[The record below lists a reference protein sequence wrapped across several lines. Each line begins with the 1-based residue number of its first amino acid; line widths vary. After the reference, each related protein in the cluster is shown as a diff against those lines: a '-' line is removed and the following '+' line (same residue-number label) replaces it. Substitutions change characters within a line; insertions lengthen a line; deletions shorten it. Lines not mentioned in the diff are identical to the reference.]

1 MLVKISCFFK
11 FWGQDVKRFMFQ
23 IPKGFS
29 PEKPH
34 VKNTPNFS
42 VQPFEFVKLV
52 HLAGDPRSEEIS
64 GFRAYS
70 LGLNIRGRSALQH
83 WPGLW
88 ERVAEKVVVFYR
100 RFFLVGEMRG
110 KVAG

>member
-1 MLVKISCFFK
+1 VKKI
-11 FWGQDVKRFMFQ
+11 
-23 IPKGFS
+23 
-29 PEKPH
+29 
-34 VKNTPNFS
+34 
-42 VQPFEFVKLV
+42 L

-88 ERVAEKVVVFYR
+88 ERIAEKVVVFYR
-100 RFFLVGEMRG
+100 RFFLVGRCAGRLPNDKKKKKACLFSHETPEMDE
-110 KVAG
+110 KMLLQT

>member
-1 MLVKISCFFK
+1 MFVKISFFQFLGTRCK
-11 FWGQDVKRFMFQ
+11 KIHVSNPTPENPAKTHLTSTLRVCQ
-23 IPKGFS
+23 I
-29 PEKPH
+29 
-34 VKNTPNFS
+34 
-42 VQPFEFVKLV
+42 L

-88 ERVAEKVVVFYR
+88 ERVAEKVV
-100 RFFLVGEMRG
+100 FF
-110 KVAG
+110 

>member
-1 MLVKISCFFK
+1 MLVKISYFFK

-23 IPKGFS
+23 IPRFFS
-29 PEKPH
+29 SKPR
-34 VKNTPNFS
+34 KNTPNFNPSS
-42 VQPFEFVKLV
+42 VQIL